1 VRIITIACKGA
12 LHSRPTVLSLAMADL
27 DMCCEQ
33 DDPVVGSTADW
44 LAALSERARAQAH
57 RERAD
62 RLLLL
67 AWQAYDGQEISLVEA
82 DVAEGEQAPTD
93 APTSLELHRAAG

>member
-1 VRIITIACKGA
+1 
-12 LHSRPTVLSLAMADL
+12 MADL
-27 DMCCEQ
+27 DIGGKQ

-44 LAALSERARAQAH
+44 LVRLSERVRAQGD

-67 AWQAYDGQEISLVEA
+67 AWQAYDGQEISLIGA
-82 DVAEGEQAPTD
+82 DVEGEQAPMAARTR
-93 APTSLELHRAAG
+93 LELHRAAG